1 MSSETRSKPAT
12 ENSSPG
18 IEKSI
23 AGVEK
28 PSPGVVRPLH
38 FPIPSPTPRKRTI
51 AVETLNLAEG
61 FEIQTLQPLSFSF
74 SRVFEAGLKS

>member
-28 PSPGVVRPLH
+28 PSPGVVRTLH
-38 FPIPSPTPRKRTI
+38 HPIPSQTPGKRKT
-51 AVETLNLAEG
+51 ADEALKLAEG
-61 FEIQTLQPLSFSF
+61 FENQTLQPLSF
-74 SRVFEAGLKS
+74 